1 MVLDAVALRRG
12 RQHELSPELWA
23 AFVVPIRNH
32 KEMSPSSKRKTI
44 AIFAAQVGRAW
55 GAEFIAGINDAAKEA
70 DANVVHFVG
79 GALKYSI
86 DPKQKKESFGLYDL
100 AQPPLFDGL
109 ILTADAAYGTNA
121 DEFKTF
127 RERFG
132 DVPVVTQ
139 SVELEGASMF
149 IPDNAEGMRAEVRHL
164 IEEHGYKR
172 IAFVRGL
179 RGQIDAE
186 QRFQAY
192 KDELKAHGVR
202 FEEKLAVDG
211 DFTPESGRDAVRTL
225 WDERGARVQ
234 AIVAANDRMAF
245 GALEA
250 LQQRGIRVPEDVA
263 VAGFDDLRE
272 AQATGVPLTTV
283 RQSFYTAGRQAF
295 EALLKRING
304 GTIQKVTVTPTQL
317 LVRWSCGCLPENV
330 KQAAVAPRD
339 VAKTGRLENKRE
351 AALRALLNA
360 AGVTE
365 QDASRAAFRE
375 GFGRAWDS
383 FLLALSETSAGEDFL
398 KAVNAVVELMQKQ
411 GLIPSAWHNVISVMR
426 RYALGGITSHTTML
440 VAENLF
446 QQARLLTG
454 ELSQRAQAY
463 RRLAL
468 EQQEH
473 ILQGFSFSMAPVMSM
488 GEVGAAVKEHF
499 PAMGIE
505 RWYVMYFG
513 DTSSPETVSASQES
527 YNVLFQYEDGKF
539 EIPKKRTILTTG
551 QLTPQ
556 GRVPA
561 NRRYTAVVMPLSL
574 ARNRFGFMWAEMGAR
589 DWEVYVRVRNLVS
602 SALLRIMLVQ
612 QKEQAQQ
619 QVEKLLKEAHE
630 RAAELSVAKEW
641 ADRTAAENAKLY
653 SSEQARRRG
662 AEALTKALRQ
672 ISSLGK
678 VAEVPE
684 QIVEQLSSVIPHER
698 SALFLKEV
706 NGVELAAHRGFPP
719 GAPIEE
725 LNYNINGTSILHFL
739 AKQTEPMLVN
749 DIQQTRGWGQSPW
762 LPPDRSVLSLPLQS
776 KNKFIGMLIIT
787 RSDPSAFNQDEIL
800 LAGTFALQA
809 TIALENAKLYDEV
822 TRFNEMMERMVELR
836 VAELGVAHDTLKKL
850 DRNKSDFIQVAAHEL
865 RTPLTVIKGYMGM
878 VKAAPAVQSDPALSQ
893 AVEGVVQGSER
904 LHQVVNSM
912 LDVARLE
919 NQVLNPHLELVT
931 LGPIVRLVQKEYAED
946 LQTRQLAME
955 LDSNLNSIPPV
966 LADSELLQKALDN
979 VIVNA
984 IKFTPDGG
992 KIDVSAAVV
1001 ANGADEFCEIRV
1013 RDTGIGIDPANHKI
1027 VFEKLYQ
1034 LGKVE
1039 LHSSGRTK
1047 FKGGGPG
1054 LGLAIAAGIVKAHRG
1069 KIWVE
1074 SPGYDE
1080 EKLPGSTF
1088 FIQIPLAK

>member
-1 MVLDAVALRRG
+1 MT
-12 RQHELSPELWA
+12 
-23 AFVVPIRNH
+23 
-32 KEMSPSSKRKTI
+32 PSSKRKTI
-44 AIFAAQVGRAW
+44 AIFASQVGRAW
-55 GAEFIAGINDAAKEA
+55 GAEFIAGINDAAEEA
-70 DANVVHFVG
+70 KVNVVHFIG
-79 GALKYSI
+79 GALKRTAAEKQNK
-86 DPKQKKESFGLYDL
+86 DPLGLYGL
-100 AQPPLFDGL
+100 VQPGQFDGL
-109 ILTADAAYGTNA
+109 ILTADVAYGA
-121 DEFKTF
+121 DAEDLKAF

-132 DVPVVTQ
+132 GVPLVTQ

-164 IEEHGYKR
+164 IEVHGYKK
-172 IAFVRGL
+172 IAFVRGIA
-179 RGQIDAE
+179 GQIDAE
-186 QRFQAY
+186 QRFQGY
-192 KDELKAHGVR
+192 KDELKAHNLR
-202 FEEKLAVDG
+202 FDEKLVADG
-211 DFTPESGRDAVRTL
+211 DFTPDSGRDAVFKLFGDR
-225 WDERGARVQ
+225 AAKPQ

-250 LQQRGIRVPEDVA
+250 LQQRGIRVPDDVA

-283 RQSFYTAGRQAF
+283 RQSFYTAGKQAF

-304 GTIQKVTVTPTQL
+304 GTITKTTVTPTQL
-317 LVRWSCGCLPENV
+317 LARWSCGCLPENV
-330 KQAAVAPRD
+330 KQAAVEPRE
-339 VAKTGRLENKRE
+339 VAKTGKLENKRE
-351 AALRALLNA
+351 AALRALLNS

-365 QDASRAAFRE
+365 QDASRAEFRE
-375 GFGRAWDS
+375 TFGRAWDS
-383 FLLALSETSAGEDFL
+383 FLAALNETAASDDFL
-398 KAVNAVVELMQKQ
+398 KAVNALIELMQKHDLAT
-411 GLIPSAWHNVISVMR
+411 GVWHNVISVMR
-426 RYALGGITSHTTML
+426 RYALGGITDHNVML
-440 VAENLF
+440 LAENLF

-473 ILQGFSFSMAPVMSM
+473 ILQAFSFSMAPVMAMSEL
-488 GEVGAAVKEHF
+488 GSAISENF
-499 PAMGIE
+499 PAMGIQ
-505 RWYVMYFG
+505 RWYVMYYG
-513 DTSSPETVSASQES
+513 DAGSPQTVSVSPET
-527 YNVLFQYEDGKF
+527 YNVLFQYENEKF
-539 EIPKKRTILTTG
+539 AIPEKRTILTTG
-551 QLTPQ
+551 QLTPP
-556 GRVPA
+556 GKTPE

-574 ARNRFGFMWAEMGAR
+574 ARNRFGFMWAEMGPR
-589 DWEVYVRVRNLVS
+589 DWEIYVRVRNLVS
-602 SALLRIMLVQ
+602 SALLRIMLAQ

-619 QVEKLLKEAHE
+619 QVEKLLKEAHD
-630 RAAELSVAKEW
+630 RAAELSIAKEW
-641 ADRTAAENAKLY
+641 SEQTAAENAKLY
-653 SSEQARRRG
+653 SSEQARRRA
-662 AEALTKALRQ
+662 AEALTQALRQ

-678 VAEVPE
+678 VTEVPG
-684 QIVEQLSSVIPHER
+684 QIVEQLSHVLPHER
-698 SALFLKEV
+698 SALFLRGV
-706 NGVELAAHRGFPP
+706 NGVELAAHRGYPS

-725 LNYNINGTSILHFL
+725 LNYNINGTNILHFL
-739 AKQTEPMLVN
+739 TKQTEPMNVS
-749 DIQQTRGWGQSPW
+749 DTQQTRGWGQSPW
-762 LPPDRSVLSLPLQS
+762 LPPDRSVLGLPLYS
-776 KNKFIGMLIIT
+776 KNKFTGMLVVT
-787 RSDPSAFNQDEIL
+787 RGDPSAFNQDDVL
-800 LAGTFALQA
+800 LASTFALQA
-809 TIALENAKLYDEV
+809 TIALENARLFDEV
-822 TRFNEMMERMVELR
+822 TRFNEMMERMVEQR
-836 VAELGVAHDTLKKL
+836 VDELGVAHDTLKKL
-850 DRNKSDFIQVAAHEL
+850 DQNKSDFINVAAHEL

-878 VKAAPAVQSDPALSQ
+878 VKAAPAVAANPALAQ
-893 AVEGVVQGSER
+893 AVDGVIQGSDR

-931 LGPIVRLVQKEYAED
+931 LAPLLRLIQKEFAED
-946 LQTRQLAME
+946 LKTRQLALE
-955 LDSNLNSIPPV
+955 LDASLNSIPPV

-979 VIVNA
+979 VILNA

-1001 ANGADEFCEIRV
+1001 ANGTEQLCEIRV

-1054 LGLAIAAGIVKAHRG
+1054 LGLAISAGIVKAHHG

>member
-1 MVLDAVALRRG
+1 VA
-12 RQHELSPELWA
+12 E
-23 AFVVPIRNH
+23 
-32 KEMSPSSKRKTI
+32 
-44 AIFAAQVGRAW
+44 
-55 GAEFIAGINDAAKEA
+55 
-70 DANVVHFVG
+70 
-79 GALKYSI
+79 
-86 DPKQKKESFGLYDL
+86 PKQNNESFGLYDL
-100 AQPPLFDGL
+100 AQAAQFDGL
-109 ILTADAAYGTNA
+109 ILTADVAYGVSA
-121 DEFKTF
+121 DDLKEFRK
-127 RERFG
+127 RFG
-132 DVPVVTQ
+132 EVPIVTQ

-149 IPDNAEGMRAEVRHL
+149 VPDNAQGMRAEARHL

-172 IAFVRGL
+172 IAFVRGI

-192 KDELKAHGVR
+192 KDELKAHGLR
-202 FEEKLAVDG
+202 FDERLVLDG
-211 DFTPESGRDAVRTL
+211 DFTSESGRDAVFTL
-225 WDERGARVQ
+225 LDERKARPQ
-234 AIVAANDRMAF
+234 AILAANDRMAF

-250 LQQRGIRVPEDVA
+250 LQQRGVRVPDDMA

-283 RQSFYTAGRQAF
+283 RQSFYTAGKQAF
-295 EALLKRING
+295 DALSKRIEG
-304 GTIQKVTVTPTQL
+304 GTIPNVTVTPTQL
-317 LVRWSCGCLPENV
+317 LIRWSCGCLPENV
-330 KQAAVAPRD
+330 KQAAVPPRD
-339 VAKTGRLENKRE
+339 VAKTGKLENKRE

-365 QDASRAAFRE
+365 RDASRAAFRE
-375 GFGRAWDS
+375 EFGRAWDS
-383 FLLALSETSAGEDFL
+383 FLLALNENSPSDEFL

-411 GLIPSAWHNVISVMR
+411 GLSASVWHNVISVMR
-426 RYALGGITSHTTML
+426 RYALGGITDHNVML
-440 VAENLF
+440 LAENLF

-463 RRLAL
+463 RRLAF

-473 ILQGFSFSMAPVMSM
+473 ILQGFSFAMAPAMSM
-488 GEVGAAVKEHF
+488 SEVGAAVTEHF
-499 PAMGIE
+499 PAMGIR
-505 RWYVMYFG
+505 RWYVMYYG
-513 DTSSPETVSASQES
+513 EAGAPPNISSAQES

-539 EIPKKRTILTTG
+539 EIPKQRTVLTTG

-556 GRVPA
+556 GRIPQ
-561 NRRYTAVVMPLSL
+561 NRRTTSVVMPLSL
-574 ARNRFGFMWAEMGAR
+574 ARNRFGFMWAEMSAR

-602 SALLRIMLVQ
+602 SALLRIMLAQ
-612 QKEQAQQ
+612 QREQAQQ
-619 QVEKLLKEAHE
+619 QVERLLKEAHD

-653 SSEQARRRG
+653 SSEQARRRS
-662 AEALTKALRQ
+662 AEALTNALQ
-672 ISSLGK
+672 EISSLGK
-678 VAEVPE
+678 VAEVPG
-684 QIVEQLSSVIPHER
+684 QIVKELANVVPHER
-698 SALFLKEV
+698 SALFLDDV
-706 NGVELAAHRGFPP
+706 NGVRLAAHRGFPP

-725 LNYNINGTSILHFL
+725 LNYNINGTSILHFI
-739 AKQTEPMLVN
+739 ARQSKPMLVN

-762 LPPDRSVLSLPLQS
+762 LPADRSVLSLPLHS
-776 KNKFIGMLIIT
+776 MNRFIGMLIVT
-787 RSDPSAFNQDEIL
+787 RSDPSAFNHDDVL
-800 LAGTFALQA
+800 LASTFALQA
-809 TIALENAKLYDEV
+809 TIALENARLFDEV
-822 TRFNEMMERMVELR
+822 TRFNEMMNRMVEQR

-850 DRNKSDFIQVAAHEL
+850 DKNKSDFIHVAAHEL

-878 VKAAPAVQSDPALSQ
+878 VKAAPAVQGNAALAQ

-931 LGPIVRLVQKEYAED
+931 IGPILRLIQKEYAED
-946 LQTRQLAME
+946 LQTRQLAFE
-955 LDSNLNSIPPV
+955 LDPALNSVPPL

-992 KIDVSAAVV
+992 KIDVSAGIV
-1001 ANGADEFCEIRV
+1001 ANGTEQFCEIRV